1 MVHVD
6 EQYMPD
12 ARHGLHTSGGSHV
25 LEPLALAVVE
35 QVAAAV
41 RPDRKQVEPAVVV
54 VVGEG
59 RRDGARGQR
68 QRRPAADVGYVT
80 AVDGVEPR
88 ERCDDQEI
96 VLTVAVV
103 IAQRQRSRPSAE
115 VRQAAFARDIGEPHA
130 GVDTRGWR
138 DAPHRDERLRAEL
151 QYGPARQRAFDP
163 VDLGERRLIG
173 RRGLDQAQQP
183 LERGARLRQS
193 TGAQRLQRCVELRL
207 CLARRLGTRRA
218 HVLEVADRAVRPA
231 EREECGGELEPHGEI
246 RRRPLEDLPETLRIA
261 ICSAVAA
268 LMLELRQRVED
279 TRVRWNRCQHL
290 AGFRG
295 ASGERIQF
303 GGYERDFGAGGVE
316 PPRAL
321 R

>member
-1 MVHVD
+1 
-6 EQYMPD
+6 MPY
-12 ARHGLHTSGGSHV
+12 ACHGAHAGGASHI
-25 LEPLALAVVE
+25 LEPLAFAVVE

-54 VVGEG
+54 VIGEG
-59 RRDGARGQR
+59 RRDGAGGQR
-68 QRRPAADVGYVT
+68 QRRLAADVGDVT

-88 ERCDDQEI
+88 ERCGNQEI

-103 IAQRQRSRPSAE
+103 IAQRHGSRPSAE
-115 VRQAAFARDIGEPHA
+115 VRQAAFAGDIGEPHT
-130 GVDTRGWR
+130 GVGPRGRR

-151 QYGPARQRAFDP
+151 QHGPARKRAFDP

-173 RRGLDQAQQP
+173 RRSLDQAQQP
-183 LERGARLRQS
+183 LERSACLRES
-193 TGAQRLQRCVELRL
+193 TGTQRLQHCCELRL
-207 CLARRLGTRRA
+207 CLAWRLGTRRT

-231 EREECGGELEPHGEI
+231 EREECGGELEPHGKI

-261 ICSAVAA
+261 AICSAVAA
-268 LMLELRQRVED
+268 LTLEQRQRVED
-279 TRVRWNRCQHL
+279 ARVRWNRCQHL
-290 AGFRG
+290 AGFRC

-303 GGYERDFGAGGVE
+303 GGDERDFGAGGIE

-321 R
+321 EL